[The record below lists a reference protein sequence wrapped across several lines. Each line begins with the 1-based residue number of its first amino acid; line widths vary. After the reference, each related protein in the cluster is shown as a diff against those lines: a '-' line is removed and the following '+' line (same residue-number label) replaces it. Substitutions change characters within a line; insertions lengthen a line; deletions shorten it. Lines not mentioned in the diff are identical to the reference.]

1 MRYVPKNAAYRSQMS
16 HTMTNMASAESIGT
30 GAALTLSGAAAIW
43 GHIAEKASDTCSKGV
58 PPRDASAMPYLLP
71 R

>member
-1 MRYVPKNAAYRSQMS
+1 
-16 HTMTNMASAESIGT
+16 MTNMASAESIGT
-30 GAALTLSGAAAIW
+30 GAVLTLSGAAAIC

-58 PPRDASAMPYLLP
+58 PPREASAMPYLSP